1 MRLLKYYFHLP
12 KAAHHQD
19 DGDHDDGWL
28 ACLGCRQRNAIFEY
42 ADLRVHG
49 RGSGRVIV
57 TGRQHFRVEVS
68 PRWRFAFGRRAFACN
83 AKRGA
88 FNFCAT
94 NEG

>member
-12 KAAHHQD
+12 KAAQHQD
-19 DGDHDDGWL
+19 DDDHDDGWL